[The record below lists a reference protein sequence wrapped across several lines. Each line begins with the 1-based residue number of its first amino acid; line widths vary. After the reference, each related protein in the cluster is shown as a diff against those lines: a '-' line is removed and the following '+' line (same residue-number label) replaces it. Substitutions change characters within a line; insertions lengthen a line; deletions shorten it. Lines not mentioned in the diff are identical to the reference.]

1 MPDDAVKLSKS
12 AVRSLFG
19 MDGTKNGDPDKG
31 IDSVRSMQRF
41 TASEISAYSNA
52 LYVTPEYRRPNLQGS
67 EIISYLNPVHKAV
80 GDKRISVEKMRQA
93 APEIEQSR
101 ILVSSS
107 ILSPNDLQ
115 EGEFIFSFENIPAVN
130 NDPTL
135 SEDIAEVFDQFFNEE
150 LQLGIKSYDWIG
162 DIQYGGG
169 SKPILILPIAT
180 QLDLRYR
187 DGDDIKN
194 DLKDEA
200 EAYPFHSKTPN
211 AGMES
216 FDAYL
221 KRFSPDDDYIYS
233 GEAGKKLTWKT
244 ALEGIEPSQEL
255 VDLVPSM
262 ESFGVRVP
270 TPFKDRNAPAML
282 DDSEYSLDYVS
293 GLESMIVNLR
303 TRLEEGD
310 LIKLS
315 ENPEIIRFN
324 TDYKLK
330 SKAELTEALLKKY
343 DKNKN
348 HFIIREELVDL
359 KTNSAKFKHQGH
371 PTLIELPPESVVPIC
386 IPGAPD
392 QHLGYF
398 VLIDQFGQPLTIENS
413 GMMDKSKDCDAC
425 GGAGNVNAAYEAL
438 FGTGCCAHYG
448 LRGPGNIQSAGNMIF
463 NHMLDKYLKSRMKG
477 IFNRTDLSIGRFN
490 AVATTLFYRLLAR
503 KETMIVFVPPELLHY
518 FAFSYDPVTGVGI
531 SKLNDIGFLLSMR
544 LHYVIANI
552 IALANDAVQQKIINV
567 SVDEKAA
574 NLEGLLDAIGNI
586 FVAKQKLNSSIDPS
600 EIIRNIYSNSVAVVP
615 RNVPGLGEFSI
626 EPTTQNTQ
634 SVRPDNELLEQLN
647 NLLVSHLDVPPSAL
661 NQLSEPEYA
670 KSLVT
675 YNLFFAKKIARY
687 QRIWCTQI
695 EEFIRDYATF
705 SIPFQK
711 ALAKKL
717 AGNMKIR
724 STPAGKT
731 SKGKPSDKKMV
742 KGKQPALQQEKLP
755 PKVKRMLADN
765 PNVYSETNADKLVQ
779 AIIAGVTVKLP
790 TPNIVVDN
798 AQFEQIRNYVSNL
811 NELADNFFP
820 SDMISSDDQE
830 AQNGLNIHKAI
841 WKRKQLGEF
850 IGQKVGTF
858 TMAKVP
864 DEEDINIPE
873 YLDLVQIYQNTNRA
887 VTQQREAIAAA
898 GNAEGGFGEGGG
910 DFGGGDEGGFGGDEF
925 GGGDAMD
932 MGGGE
937 SESDEGFDMGD
948 MMSDEGEGEDEAEG
962 GGEEQTGPTLMA
974 RYLHSIRPG
983 K

>member
-67 EIISYLNPVHKAV
+67 EIISYLNPVHKTV

-200 EAYPFHSKTPN
+200 EIYPFHGKTPD

-221 KRFSPDDDYIYS
+221 KHLSPDDDYTYS
-233 GEAGKKLTWKT
+233 GEAGKKLTWKA
-244 ALEGIEPSQEL
+244 ALEGIDPSQEL

-270 TPFKDRNAPAML
+270 TPFRDRNAPAML

-330 SKAELTEALLKKY
+330 SKTQLTEALLKKY
-343 DKNKN
+343 QKNRN
-348 HFIIREELVDL
+348 PAIIREELVDL

-398 VLIDQFGQPLTIENS
+398 VMIDQFGQPLTIENS
-413 GMMDKSKDCDAC
+413 GMMDNSKDCDGC
-425 GGAGNVNAAYEAL
+425 GGGSGNVNAAYEAL

-503 KETMIVFVPPELLHY
+503 KETMIVFVSPELLHY

-626 EPTTQNTQ
+626 EPTVQNTQ
-634 SVRPDNELLEQLN
+634 SVKPDSQLLEQLD

-687 QRIWCTQI
+687 QRIWCSQI

-724 STPAGKT
+724 STPSGKT

-742 KGKQPALQQEKLP
+742 NGKRPALQQEKLP

-765 PNVYSETNADKLVQ
+765 PNVYSEASTDKLVQ

-798 AQFEQIRNYVSNL
+798 AQFEQIRNYMSNL
-811 NELADNFFP
+811 NELADSFYP
-820 SDMISSDDQE
+820 AEMISSDDQE
-830 AQNGLNIHKAI
+830 AQGGQNIHKAI
-841 WKRKQLGEF
+841 WKRQQLSEF

-864 DEEDINIPE
+864 NEEDINIPE

-887 VTQQREAIAAA
+887 VTQQREAIAAV
-898 GNAEGGFGEGGG
+898 GNAEGGFGEGG
-910 DFGGGDEGGFGGDEF
+910 DSFGGGDEGGFGGDDF
-925 GGGDAMD
+925 GGGGEMD
-932 MGGGE
+932 MGGG
-937 SESDEGFDMGD
+937 ESDEGFDMGD
-948 MMSDEGEGEDEAEG
+948 MTSEEGGE
-962 GGEEQTGPTLMA
+962 GGEESTGPTLMA
-974 RYLHSIRPG
+974 RYLNSIRPG

>member
-12 AVRSLFG
+12 AARSLFG
-19 MDGTKNGDPDKG
+19 LDGTKNGDPDKS
-31 IDSVRSMQRF
+31 IDSIRSMQRF

-52 LYVTPEYRRPNLQGS
+52 LYVTPEYRNPNLQGS
-67 EIISYLNPVHKAV
+67 EIISYLNPIHKTV
-80 GDKRISVEKMRQA
+80 GDKRLSVEKMRQA

-115 EGEFIFSFENIPAVN
+115 EGEFIFSFENIPAIN
-130 NDPTL
+130 NDANL
-135 SEDIAEVFDQFFNEE
+135 SEEVAEVFNQFFNEE

-162 DIQYGGG
+162 EIQYGGG
-169 SKPILILPIAT
+169 SKPVLILPIAT

-187 DGDDIKN
+187 DGNDIKK
-194 DLKDEA
+194 DLKEDA
-200 EAYPFHSKTPN
+200 EIYPFHGGNTNTSKNTN

-216 FDAYL
+216 FDNYL
-221 KRFSPDDDYIYS
+221 KKFSSDDDFLYS
-233 GEAGKKLTWKT
+233 GEAGKRLTWKA
-244 ALEGIEPSQEL
+244 ALEGTTASDEL
-255 VDLVPSM
+255 AELVPSM

-270 TPFKDRNAPAML
+270 TPFKDKNAPVMI
-282 DDSEYSLDYVS
+282 DDSEYNLGYVR

-310 LIKLS
+310 LIKLT

-330 SKAELTEALLKKY
+330 SKSQLTDALLKKY
-343 DKNKN
+343 DQNKE
-348 HFIIREELVDL
+348 HVIIREELVDL
-359 KTNSAKFKHQGH
+359 KTNPEKFKHQGH
-371 PTLIELPPESVVPIC
+371 PTLIELPPESVIPIC

-398 VLIDQFGQPLTIENS
+398 VMIDQYGQPLTIENS
-413 GMMDKSKDCDAC
+413 GMMDKSKDCDGC
-425 GGAGNVNAAYEAL
+425 NGAGNINSAYEAL
-438 FGTGCCAHYG
+438 FGTGCCAQYG
-448 LRGPGNIQSAGNMIF
+448 LRSPGSVQAAGNMIF

-477 IFNRTDLSIGRFN
+477 IFNRADLSIGRFS

-518 FAFSYDPVTGVGI
+518 FAFSYDQHSGVGI
-531 SKLNDIGFLLSMR
+531 SKLNDISFLLSMR

-552 IALANDAVQQKIINV
+552 IALANDAVQQRVINV

-574 NLEGLLDAIGNI
+574 NLEGLLDAVRNI
-586 FVAKQKLNSSIDPS
+586 FAAKQKLNNTIDPS
-600 EIIRNIYSNSVAVVP
+600 EIVRNVYSNSVALVP
-615 RNVPGLGEFSI
+615 KNVPGLGEFSV
-626 EPTTQNTQ
+626 EPTTQSTQ
-634 SVRPDNELLEQLN
+634 SIRADNDLLEQLN

-661 NQLSEPEYA
+661 NQLAEPEYA

-687 QRIWCTQI
+687 QRIWCHQI

-711 ALAKKL
+711 ALAKRL
-717 AGNMKIR
+717 AGNLKAR
-724 STPAGKT
+724 STPAGKI
-731 SKGKPSDKKMV
+731 SKGTPVQTAKN
-742 KGKQPALQQEKLP
+742 KQAGLHQEKLP
-755 PKVKRMLADN
+755 SKVEKMLADN
-765 PNVYSETNADKLVQ
+765 PNIYSESNADKLVQ

-820 SDMISSDDQE
+820 SDMINSDDQE
-830 AQNGLNIHKAI
+830 AQNGMNIHKAI

-850 IGQKVGTF
+850 ISQKVGSF

-864 DEEDINIPE
+864 DEEEINIPE
-873 YLDLVQIYQNTNRA
+873 YLDLIQIYQNTAKA
-887 VTQQREAIAAA
+887 VLQQHEAITTV
-898 GNAEGGFGEGGG
+898 GDVEGGDNGFGGGDSGFGGGFSGGGDDMGGGG
-910 DFGGGDEGGFGGDEF
+910 DFT
-925 GGGDAMD
+925 MK
-932 MGGGE
+932 M
-937 SESDEGFDMGD
+937 SEPETNETVTAQEPTN
-948 MMSDEGEGEDEAEG
+948 MS
-962 GGEEQTGPTLMA
+962 
-974 RYLHSIRPG
+974 RYVNAIMQSKR
-983 K
+983 KK

>member
-67 EIISYLNPVHKAV
+67 EIISYLNPVHKTV

-200 EAYPFHSKTPN
+200 EIYPFHGKTPD

-221 KRFSPDDDYIYS
+221 KHLSPDDDYTYS
-233 GEAGKKLTWKT
+233 GEAGKKLTWKA
-244 ALEGIEPSQEL
+244 ALEGIDPSQEL

-270 TPFKDRNAPAML
+270 TPFRDRNAPAML

-330 SKAELTEALLKKY
+330 SKTQLTEALLKKY
-343 DKNKN
+343 QKNRN
-348 HFIIREELVDL
+348 PAIIREELVDL

-398 VLIDQFGQPLTIENS
+398 VMIDQFGQPLTIENS
-413 GMMDKSKDCDAC
+413 GMMDNSKDCDGC
-425 GGAGNVNAAYEAL
+425 GGGSGNVNAAYEAL

-463 NHMLDKYLKSRMKG
+463 NHMLDKYLKSRMKS

-503 KETMIVFVPPELLHY
+503 KETMIVFVSPELLHY

-626 EPTTQNTQ
+626 EPTVQNTQ
-634 SVRPDNELLEQLN
+634 SVKPDSQLLEQLD

-687 QRIWCTQI
+687 QRIWCSQI

-724 STPAGKT
+724 STPSGKT

-742 KGKQPALQQEKLP
+742 NGKRPALQQEKLP

-765 PNVYSETNADKLVQ
+765 PNVYSEASTDKLVQ

-798 AQFEQIRNYVSNL
+798 AQFEQIRNYMSNL
-811 NELADNFFP
+811 NELADSFYP
-820 SDMISSDDQE
+820 AEMISSDDQE
-830 AQNGLNIHKAI
+830 AQGGQNIHKAI
-841 WKRKQLGEF
+841 WKRQQLSEF

-864 DEEDINIPE
+864 NEEDINIPE

-887 VTQQREAIAAA
+887 VTQQREAIAAV
-898 GNAEGGFGEGGG
+898 GNAEGGFGEGG
-910 DFGGGDEGGFGGDEF
+910 DSFGGGDEGGFGGDDF
-925 GGGDAMD
+925 GGGGEMD
-932 MGGGE
+932 MGGG
-937 SESDEGFDMGD
+937 ESDEGFDMGD
-948 MMSDEGEGEDEAEG
+948 MTSEEGGE
-962 GGEEQTGPTLMA
+962 GGEESTGPTLMA
-974 RYLHSIRPG
+974 RYLNSIRPG

>member
-67 EIISYLNPVHKAV
+67 EIISYLNPVHKTV

-200 EAYPFHSKTPN
+200 EIYPFHGKTPN

-221 KRFSPDDDYIYS
+221 KHLSPDDDYTYS
-233 GEAGKKLTWKT
+233 GEAGKKLTWKA
-244 ALEGIEPSQEL
+244 ALEGIDPSQEL
-255 VDLVPSM
+255 ADLVPSM

-270 TPFKDRNAPAML
+270 TPFRDRNAPAML

-330 SKAELTEALLKKY
+330 SKTQLTEALLKKY
-343 DKNKN
+343 QKNRN
-348 HFIIREELVDL
+348 PAIIREELVDL

-398 VLIDQFGQPLTIENS
+398 VMIDQFGQPLTIENS
-413 GMMDKSKDCDAC
+413 GMMDNSKDCDGC
-425 GGAGNVNAAYEAL
+425 GGGSGNVNAAYEAL

-503 KETMIVFVPPELLHY
+503 KETMIVFVSPELLHY

-626 EPTTQNTQ
+626 EPTVQNTQ
-634 SVRPDNELLEQLN
+634 SVKPDSQLLEQLD

-687 QRIWCTQI
+687 QRIWCSQI

-705 SIPFQK
+705 
-711 ALAKKL
+711 
-717 AGNMKIR
+717 R
-724 STPAGKT
+724 
-731 SKGKPSDKKMV
+731 
-742 KGKQPALQQEKLP
+742 EKLP

-765 PNVYSETNADKLVQ
+765 PNVYSEASTDKLVQ

-798 AQFEQIRNYVSNL
+798 AQFEQIRNYMSNL
-811 NELADNFFP
+811 NELADSFYP
-820 SDMISSDDQE
+820 AEMISSDDQE
-830 AQNGLNIHKAI
+830 AQGGQNIHKAI
-841 WKRKQLGEF
+841 WKRQQLSEF

-864 DEEDINIPE
+864 NEEDINIPE

-887 VTQQREAIAAA
+887 VTQQREAIAAV
-898 GNAEGGFGEGGG
+898 GNAEGGFGEGG
-910 DFGGGDEGGFGGDEF
+910 DSFGGGDEGGFGGDDF
-925 GGGDAMD
+925 GGGGEMD
-932 MGGGE
+932 MGGG
-937 SESDEGFDMGD
+937 ESDEGFDMGD
-948 MMSDEGEGEDEAEG
+948 MTSEEGGE
-962 GGEEQTGPTLMA
+962 GGEESTGPTLMA
-974 RYLHSIRPG
+974 RYLNSIRPG

>member
-1 MPDDAVKLSKS
+1 MPDDAVKISKS

-19 MDGTKNGDPDKG
+19 LDGTKNGDPDKG

-67 EIISYLNPVHKAV
+67 EIISYLNPVHKTV

-115 EGEFIFSFENIPAVN
+115 EGEFIFSFENIPAIYS
-130 NDPTL
+130 DPTL

-169 SKPILILPIAT
+169 SKPVLILPIAT

-187 DGDDIKN
+187 DGDDIKK

-200 EAYPFHSKTPN
+200 EIYPFRSKTLN

-221 KRFSPDDDYIYS
+221 KHFSPDDDYIYS
-233 GEAGKKLTWKT
+233 GEAGKKLTWKA
-244 ALEGIEPSQEL
+244 ALEGINPSQEL

-270 TPFKDRNAPAML
+270 TSFKDRSAPAML
-282 DDSEYSLDYVS
+282 DDAEYSGDYVE

-324 TDYKLK
+324 TEYKLK

-343 DKNKN
+343 DKNQN
-348 HFIIREELVDL
+348 RFIIREELVDL
-359 KTNSAKFKHQGH
+359 KTNPAKFKHQSH
-371 PTLIELPPESVVPIC
+371 PTIIELPPESVVPIC

-398 VLIDQFGQPLTIENS
+398 VMIDQFGQPLTIENS
-413 GMMDKSKDCDAC
+413 GMMDNSRDC

-438 FGTGCCAHYG
+438 FGTGCYTHYG
-448 LRGPGNIQSAGNMIF
+448 LRYRGNIQAAGNMIF

-477 IFNRTDLSIGRFN
+477 IFNRVDLSIGRFN

-600 EIIRNIYSNSVAVVP
+600 EIIRNIYSSSVAVVP

-687 QRIWCTQI
+687 QRIWCAQI

-717 AGNMKIR
+717 EGNMKIR

-731 SKGKPSDKKMV
+731 SKGKPSDKKAV
-742 KGKQPALQQEKLP
+742 NGKSALQQEKLP
-755 PKVKRMLADN
+755 PNVKRMLEDN
-765 PNVYSETNADKLVQ
+765 PNTYSEVSANKLVQ

-820 SDMISSDDQE
+820 TDMISSDDQE

-887 VTQQREAIAAA
+887 VTQQREAIAAV
-898 GNAEGGFGEGGG
+898 GNAEGGFGEGG
-910 DFGGGDEGGFGGDEF
+910 DTFGGGDEGGFGGDM
-925 GGGDAMD
+925 GMN

-937 SESDEGFDMGD
+937 TDDGFDME
-948 MMSDEGEGEDEAEG
+948 MPVEGEGESEG
-962 GGEEQTGPTLMA
+962 ESGEEPTGPTLMA
-974 RYLHSIRPG
+974 RYLNSIRPG

>member
-233 GEAGKKLTWKT
+233 GEAGKKLTWKA

-262 ESFGVRVP
+262 ESFGVRIP

-413 GMMDKSKDCDAC
+413 GMMDKSKDCDTC

-724 STPAGKT
+724 STPSGKT
-731 SKGKPSDKKMV
+731 SKGKSSDKRTV
-742 KGKQPALQQEKLP
+742 KGKRPALQQEKLP

-864 DEEDINIPE
+864 AEEDINIPE

-887 VTQQREAIAAA
+887 VTQQREAIAAV
-898 GNAEGGFGEGGG
+898 GNAEGGFGEGGD
-910 DFGGGDEGGFGGDEF
+910 DFGGGD
-925 GGGDAMD
+925 
-932 MGGGE
+932 
-937 SESDEGFDMGD
+937 
-948 MMSDEGEGEDEAEG
+948 
-962 GGEEQTGPTLMA
+962 
-974 RYLHSIRPG
+974 
-983 K
+983 

>member
-1 MPDDAVKLSKS
+1 MPDDAVKISKS

-19 MDGTKNGDPDKG
+19 LDGTKNGDPDKG

-67 EIISYLNPVHKAV
+67 EIISYLNPVHKTV

-115 EGEFIFSFENIPAVN
+115 EGEFIFSFENIPAIYS
-130 NDPTL
+130 DPTL

-150 LQLGIKSYDWIG
+150 LHLGIKSYDWIG

-169 SKPILILPIAT
+169 SKPVLILPIAT

-187 DGDDIKN
+187 DGDDIKK

-200 EAYPFHSKTPN
+200 EIYPFRSKTLN

-221 KRFSPDDDYIYS
+221 KHFSPDDDYIYS
-233 GEAGKKLTWKT
+233 GEAGKKLTWKA
-244 ALEGIEPSQEL
+244 ALEGINPSQEL

-270 TPFKDRNAPAML
+270 TSFKDRSAPAML
-282 DDSEYSLDYVS
+282 DDAEYSGDYVE

-324 TDYKLK
+324 TEYKLK

-343 DKNKN
+343 DKNQN
-348 HFIIREELVDL
+348 RFIIREELVDL
-359 KTNSAKFKHQGH
+359 KTNPAKFKHQGH
-371 PTLIELPPESVVPIC
+371 PTIIELPPESVVPIC

-398 VLIDQFGQPLTIENS
+398 VMIDQFGQPLTIENS
-413 GMMDKSKDCDAC
+413 GMMDNSKDC

-438 FGTGCCAHYG
+438 FGTGCYTRYG
-448 LRGPGNIQSAGNMIF
+448 LRYPGNIQAAGNMIF

-477 IFNRTDLSIGRFN
+477 IFNRVDLSIGRFN

-600 EIIRNIYSNSVAVVP
+600 EIIRNIYSSSVAVVP

-687 QRIWCTQI
+687 QRIWCSQI

-717 AGNMKIR
+717 EGNMKIR

-731 SKGKPSDKKMV
+731 SKGKPSDKKAV
-742 KGKQPALQQEKLP
+742 NGKSALQQEKLP
-755 PKVKRMLADN
+755 PNVKRMLEDN
-765 PNVYSETNADKLVQ
+765 PNTYSEVSANKLVQ

-820 SDMISSDDQE
+820 TDMISSDDQE

-850 IGQKVGTF
+850 ISQKVGTF

-887 VTQQREAIAAA
+887 VTQQREAIAAV
-898 GNAEGGFGEGGG
+898 GNAEGGFGEGG
-910 DFGGGDEGGFGGDEF
+910 DTFGGGNEGGFGGDM
-925 GGGDAMD
+925 GMD

-937 SESDEGFDMGD
+937 TDGGFDMEMPVG
-948 MMSDEGEGEDEAEG
+948 GEGESEG
-962 GGEEQTGPTLMA
+962 ESGEEPTGPTLMA
-974 RYLHSIRPG
+974 RYLNSIRPG

>member
-1 MPDDAVKLSKS
+1 MPDDAVKISKS

-19 MDGTKNGDPDKG
+19 LDGTKNGDPDKG

-67 EIISYLNPVHKAV
+67 EIISYLNPVHKTI

-115 EGEFIFSFENIPAVN
+115 EGEFIFSFENIPAIYS
-130 NDPTL
+130 DPTL

-187 DGDDIKN
+187 DGDDIKK

-200 EAYPFHSKTPN
+200 EIYPFRGKTPN

-221 KRFSPDDDYIYS
+221 KHFSPDDDYIYS
-233 GEAGKKLTWKT
+233 GEAGKKLTWKA
-244 ALEGIEPSQEL
+244 ALEGINPSQEL

-270 TPFKDRNAPAML
+270 TSFKDRSSPAML
-282 DDSEYSLDYVS
+282 DDAEYSGDYVG

-324 TDYKLK
+324 TEYKLK

-343 DKNKN
+343 DKNQN

-359 KTNSAKFKHQGH
+359 KTNPAKFKHQSH
-371 PTLIELPPESVVPIC
+371 PTIIELPPESVVPIC

-398 VLIDQFGQPLTIENS
+398 VMIDQFGQPLTIENS
-413 GMMDKSKDCDAC
+413 GMMDNSKDCDTC

-438 FGTGCCAHYG
+438 FGTGCCTHYG
-448 LRGPGNIQSAGNMIF
+448 LRHPGNIQAAGNMIF
-463 NHMLDKYLKSRMKG
+463 NHMLDKYLKSRMNG
-477 IFNRTDLSIGRFN
+477 IFNRVDLSIGRFN

-518 FAFSYDPVTGVGI
+518 FAFSYDPATGVGI

-600 EIIRNIYSNSVAVVP
+600 EIIRNIYSSSVAVVP

-687 QRIWCTQI
+687 QRIWCAQI

-717 AGNMKIR
+717 VGNMKIR

-731 SKGKPSDKKMV
+731 SKGKPSDKKAI
-742 KGKQPALQQEKLP
+742 KGKSALQQEKLP
-755 PKVKRMLADN
+755 PNVKRMLEDN
-765 PNVYSETNADKLVQ
+765 PNTYSEVSADKLVQ

-820 SDMISSDDQE
+820 TDMISSDDQE

-887 VTQQREAIAAA
+887 VTQQREAIAAV
-898 GNAEGGFGEGGG
+898 GNAEGGFGEGG
-910 DFGGGDEGGFGGDEF
+910 DTFGGGDEGGFGGDM
-925 GGGDAMD
+925 GMD

-937 SESDEGFDMGD
+937 TDDGFDME
-948 MMSDEGEGEDEAEG
+948 MPVEGEGEGESEG
-962 GGEEQTGPTLMA
+962 ESGEEPTGPTLMA
-974 RYLHSIRPG
+974 RYLNSIRPG